1 MIPFL
6 RMFLIHLW
14 VACIAGAV
22 AIAGL
27 AMGYISVWTFVWA
40 AVIGVVL
47 GVPGG
52 LLNWAY
58 LRPNRS
64 RQIGWTWKIAD
75 LVRSAGRA
83 RRADTQDPA

>member
-27 AMGYISVWTFVWA
+27 AMGYVSVWTFVWA

-75 LVRSAGRA
+75 LVRSVGRP

>member
-27 AMGYISVWTFVWA
+27 AMGYVSVWTFVWA
-40 AVIGVVL
+40 A
-47 GVPGG
+47 
-52 LLNWAY
+52 
-58 LRPNRS
+58 
-64 RQIGWTWKIAD
+64 
-75 LVRSAGRA
+75 
-83 RRADTQDPA
+83 

>member
-27 AMGYISVWTFVWA
+27 AMGYVSVWTFVWA
-40 AVIGVVL
+40 AAIGVVL

-64 RQIGWTWKIAD
+64 RQIGWTLSLIHI
-75 LVRSAGRA
+75 
-83 RRADTQDPA
+83 